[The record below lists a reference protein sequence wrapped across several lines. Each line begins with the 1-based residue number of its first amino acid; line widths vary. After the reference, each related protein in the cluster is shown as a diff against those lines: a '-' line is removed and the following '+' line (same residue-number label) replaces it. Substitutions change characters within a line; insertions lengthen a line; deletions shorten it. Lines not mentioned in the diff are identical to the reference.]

1 MNLILLIIIISE
13 VLLIGI
19 CLLLKQRFKNKIND
33 LCSIIVLSLMLAL
46 GFELI
51 YCAFY
56 DQIGFPPGNNLTN
69 SDWLSFLSGYLGF
82 AGSLIMAWLVYKQD
96 KKINA
101 LTMQEY
107 QVVFSSVVKG
117 LETKI
122 YSKEEQD
129 AVFYRP
135 KNQPELYIKHDI
147 KQIKAMNNTGLSNC
161 LPVLYFSLINMGK
174 LKVDKLCF
182 DSVKIMSPET
192 GAVNCV
198 FSFHKSDGGNIL
210 NGSHSI
216 LPASSLNICFILH
229 DLPREISISKFEV
242 LFHYYIGAHKE
253 VQSTSFFVE
262 WNLQEKKFLIVDGE
276 NTVSL

>member
-1 MNLILLIIIISE
+1 MNLTLLIIIISE

-33 LCSIIVLSLMLAL
+33 LCSIIVLSLVLAL

-96 KKINA
+96 KKINE

-147 KQIKAMNNTGLSNC
+147 K
-161 LPVLYFSLINMGK
+161 
-174 LKVDKLCF
+174 
-182 DSVKIMSPET
+182 
-192 GAVNCV
+192 
-198 FSFHKSDGGNIL
+198 
-210 NGSHSI
+210 
-216 LPASSLNICFILH
+216 
-229 DLPREISISKFEV
+229 
-242 LFHYYIGAHKE
+242 
-253 VQSTSFFVE
+253 
-262 WNLQEKKFLIVDGE
+262 
-276 NTVSL
+276 